1 MAGWMRTLLFFAF
14 AAVAGT
20 GAALAPQQDE
30 PAQAEVG
37 GQGEQQPEAAGAGIP
52 DEMDDATGEE
62 TEDETEGDDEEFERF
77 EPSIDLPA
85 DSGVSFPADI

>member
-14 AAVAGT
+14 AAVAAT

-52 DEMDDATGEE
+52 VEMDDQAGEDAGEE
-62 TEDETEGDDEEFERF
+62 TEEDDEEFERF
-77 EPSIDLPA
+77 DPSENLSA